1 MQPGSGEAVF
11 QLGFANGGQTQDVL
25 GIWQLAPAASQ
36 AGLSFGAGASF
47 QEEDITVWR
56 VDLPENTRQAAGV
69 LSQQYTALSLAD
81 LDLNAAQV
89 RLQQFA
95 SAGRDER
102 AGVSFAASTGEF
114 GAGNPEADL
123 AAWLGTPGGAASF
136 AFGINLPQ
144 DWQQSAQEALDF
156 FARVKQMLANY
167 AYVESAAGGRMIGR
181 TTVSW
186 LGDFDT
192 LWSAGLTADQAG
204 LHRGSL
210 ELALQ
215 SRQAWVKMAML
226 VMQGAA
232 LLGLLTSTS
241 NPLMIPAV
249 YKFIKQVLAQYRE
262 IRRLQT
268 IPA

>member
-1 MQPGSGEAVF
+1 MTIRTNAYRSVC
-11 QLGFANGGQTQDVL
+11 L
-25 GIWQLAPAASQ
+25 WRAPA
-36 AGLSFGAGASF
+36 
-47 QEEDITVWR
+47 
-56 VDLPENTRQAAGV
+56 TRF
-69 LSQQYTALSLAD
+69 SRPPT
-81 LDLNAAQV
+81 
-89 RLQQFA
+89 
-95 SAGRDER
+95 
-102 AGVSFAASTGEF
+102 
-114 GAGNPEADL
+114 
-123 AAWLGTPGGAASF
+123 
-136 AFGINLPQ
+136 LPQ